1 MGVQPARVPG
11 ASVCALQHHFTVAGA
26 KTMNPE
32 LERRLP
38 ACPTRPTLAAVVLLI
53 AHGGGGQ
60 ILAVEMGSWVSRE
73 NLS

>member
-1 MGVQPARVPG
+1 
-11 ASVCALQHHFTVAGA
+11 
-26 KTMNPE
+26 MNPE